1 MAERPG
7 AGPELEAAIDRLY
20 QLPVAE
26 FTEARNALAAARK
39 AAGDPEG
46 AALVKA
52 LAKPTLVAWVVNLV
66 YFKHREL
73 FDGLTSALIEL
84 ASAQREARSGSGGP
98 ELREAARR
106 KGEQLQKLVRV
117 AERRLLDSG
126 SQAAPP
132 LLQRVGATLEALATP
147 RPEGK
152 AAPRPGRLVSE
163 LQPAGFDVALGLGSL
178 ELPPMVPR
186 AASELAKPAA
196 ESAATRV
203 PSPEPEAARI
213 SRLALQQAEL
223 EVAGL
228 RRETDAAARSLAE
241 AESRTAAARAD
252 IAQLEAR
259 LQQTRARA
267 EEKAVAES
275 EARRALEA
283 ARAGLAAAEAA
294 LEALKQGA

>member
-1 MAERPG
+1 VAGRPG
-7 AGPELEAAIDRLY
+7 PDADLEAAVDRLY

-26 FTEARNALAAARK
+26 FTEARNALAASRK

-73 FDGLTSALIEL
+73 FDALTNAMTEL

-98 ELREAARR
+98 ELREATRR
-106 KGEQLQKLVRV
+106 KGDELQKLVRV

-126 SQAAPP
+126 SQAAQPV
-132 LLQRVGATLEALATP
+132 LQRVAATLEVLAAP
-147 RPEGK
+147 RPEGQ
-152 AAPRPGRLVSE
+152 AAPRPGRLVTE

-178 ELPPMVPR
+178 DLPPMTPR
-186 AASELAKPAA
+186 AASEPAKPTLVPAA
-196 ESAATRV
+196 KSM
-203 PSPEPEAARI
+203 PSPELEAARI
-213 SRLALQQAEL
+213 RRLAIQQREL

-228 RRETDAAARSLAE
+228 RRESEAAARSLAE
-241 AESRTAAARAD
+241 AEARTAAARAD

-294 LEALKQGA
+294 LESLKQGA